1 MSNTEKPAQSQ
12 PSQPTAEELAKI
24 RDDFHAFIGGFK
36 SLTMATV
43 NANGEPESSYA
54 PFIQQDGYFYV
65 FLSELASHTQNL
77 LSSKDG
83 EANVSLFWIE
93 PEDQARNIFA
103 RTRATVFASAEVIDR
118 ASDDGQAVLDAMEE
132 QLGNTMQVLRGLGD
146 FHLFRL
152 TSKHGAYVTG
162 FAKAFRLEGEGLEQV
177 VHQGR

>member
-1 MSNTEKPAQSQ
+1 MSNTDKPAPPTSAE
-12 PSQPTAEELAKI
+12 PSAEELAQI
-24 RDDFHAFIGGFK
+24 RDDFYAFIGGFN

-54 PFIQQDGYFYV
+54 PFIQQDDCFYV

-77 LSSKDG
+77 KANSS
-83 EANVSLFWIE
+83 VSLFWIE

-103 RTRATVFASAEVIDR
+103 RTRATVFASADVIDR
-118 ASDDGQAVLDAMEE
+118 ASDDGQAILDAMEE
-132 QLGNTMQVLRGLGD
+132 QLGNTVQVLRGLGD
-146 FHLFRL
+146 FHLFKL
-152 TSKHGAYVTG
+152 TPKHGAYVTG